1 MFPLDRSSIT
11 AAGGTYYSR
20 KFSGKHLEGY
30 LGKGGGFSGFCVISI
45 TDIFNFQKRCS
56 HKALPFLS
64 ENKVSF
70 LSYTIR
76 YVDFRVL
83 DKYSTN
89 YYSIE

>member
-1 MFPLDRSSIT
+1 MFPLDRSSLT

-30 LGKGGGFSGFCVISI
+30 LGKGGRFAGFCMIGI
-45 TDIFNFQKRCS
+45 TDIFYFQKRCS

-70 LSYTIR
+70 FSYTIR
-76 YVDFRVL
+76 YVVPGVL